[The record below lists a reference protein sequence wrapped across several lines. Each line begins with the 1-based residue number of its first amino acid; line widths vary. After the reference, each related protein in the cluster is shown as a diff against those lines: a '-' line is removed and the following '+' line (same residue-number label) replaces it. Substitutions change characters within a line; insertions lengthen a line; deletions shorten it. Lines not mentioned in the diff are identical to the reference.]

1 MELRDYIHVLRK
13 RWRIIVAGVLVAVAV
28 AAVATALSPK
38 VYEAQTQLFVSTSGG
53 NDATALLQGSSFT
66 QQRVQSYSDI
76 ITTPAVLGP
85 VIDQLG
91 LSTTAAKLAEHVTA
105 SVPLNTVIIHV
116 AVSDRSP
123 AQAARIADAVGKQ
136 FTSTVA
142 DLESVS
148 DGAPSPVKVTIV
160 SAPSTPTAPVS
171 PRPVRNLGLG
181 IVLGLLLGFGLALLR
196 DLLDTTV
203 KGEADL
209 AELTDATVMG
219 GIPFD
224 DDAAARPLIVQA
236 VPHGVRAEGFRT
248 LRTNLQFVDATTHPR
263 SIVFTSSIA
272 GEGKT
277 TVAANLA
284 MTMSAGGSRVCVI
297 EADLR
302 RPKLLDYMGLDGSVG
317 LTDVLIGQVEV
328 KAALQQFSDADLWVL
343 GSGPIPPNPS
353 ELLGSELMERVLRE
367 LESRFDVIIIDAPP
381 LLPVTDAAVLSTV
394 VGGTV
399 VVVGAGMVNRDHLT
413 KALQSLEAV
422 KANLL
427 GLVINR
433 VPTKGADSYSY
444 YEGYAAQTPQSP
456 RERAKERAKTNAK
469 GIASRS
475 TRRWL
480 PARSTGARNT

>member
-1 MELRDYIHVLRK
+1 MTVGLALELRDYIHVLRK
-13 RWRIIVAGVLVAVAV
+13 RWRIIVAVVLVTVGA
-28 AAVATALSPK
+28 AAVATSLSPK

-66 QQRVQSYSDI
+66 QQRVQSYADI

-91 LSTTAAKLAEHVTA
+91 LSTTADKLAQHVTA

-148 DGAPSPVKVTIV
+148 DSSPSPVKVSIV
-160 SAPSTPTAPVS
+160 SAPSTPTVPVS
-171 PRPVRNLGLG
+171 PRPVRNLALGL
-181 IVLGLLLGFGLALLR
+181 VLGLLLGFGLALLR

-209 AELTDATVMG
+209 AELTEATVLG

-224 DDAAARPLIVQA
+224 GDAAKRPLIVQA
-236 VPHGVRAEGFRT
+236 VPHGLRAEGFRT

-277 TVAANLA
+277 TMAANLA
-284 MTMSAGGSRVCVI
+284 MTMSAGGSRVCVV

-317 LTDVLIGQVEV
+317 LTDVLIGRVDV

-353 ELLGSELMERVLRE
+353 ELLGSAPMERALRE
-367 LESRFDVIIIDAPP
+367 LESRFDVVIIDAPP
-381 LLPVTDAAVLSTV
+381 LLPVTDAAVVSTV
-394 VGGTV
+394 AGGTV
-399 VVVGAGMVNRDHLT
+399 VVVGAGLVDRDHLT
-413 KALQSLEAV
+413 KALQSLESV

-444 YEGYAAQTPQSP
+444 YQGYAAQSP
-456 RERAKERAKTNAK
+456 REQAKERAKDRSK
-469 GIASRS
+469 GASRRS
-475 TRRWL
+475 SRKELPIRR
-480 PARSTGARNT
+480 G